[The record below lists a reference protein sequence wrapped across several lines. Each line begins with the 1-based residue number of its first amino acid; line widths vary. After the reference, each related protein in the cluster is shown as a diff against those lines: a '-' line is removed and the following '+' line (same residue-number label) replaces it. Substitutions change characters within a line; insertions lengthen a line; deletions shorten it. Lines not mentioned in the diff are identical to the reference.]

1 MGKVTG
7 TILRVDLS
15 SGKIEKEPISESMRR
30 NYGGGRG
37 INSRILFDETG
48 PHVEPLSPENRLIFA
63 SGPLSGT
70 AAPSAARFTV
80 STKSPL
86 TGILGDANGGGRFG
100 PAMKRAGI
108 DHIIVQ
114 GKADKPVYIFIDDDK
129 ITIKPAAHLWGK
141 NVREIETLIKEE
153 LGDSRIR
160 IASIGPAGENLVKIA
175 SITHEDRSASRTGV
189 GAVMGSKNLK
199 AIAIRGTQKVKL
211 FDPDAF
217 NSLARDL
224 NLRMGAS
231 NAFDHFRKFG
241 GIAGLAMSNQG
252 GFLAVRNFEQTGEF
266 EHIDKYDAQKVVDQY
281 YDGSRPCFSCPIGC
295 GNRFRVKDGPYA
307 GEWGYKIEEGA
318 FNPLGPVCGNSDVG
332 SIFKMNNMANHFGI
346 DLIEFGQ
353 GMSVVMEW
361 FEKGIVSKEDLDGI
375 SMTWGNVTAL
385 MQMMKKIAYRD
396 GVGDIFA
403 EGIVKAASHFG
414 SEAEACVSHC
424 KGMVMAG
431 IDPRLVK
438 GTALGFATSTRG
450 ADHLRCMVPV
460 EFKWFTKMKPED
472 AEARFGSADVLDPIS
487 YNKAAAEIYFQNLY
501 NVVDMME
508 VCRFAV
514 RAESKDFSFKDLCR
528 LYSLA
533 TGFETDEDQMQVISD
548 RVHNLER
555 AYLCREGIRRKDDRL
570 IGKWAR
576 EAIPN
581 GPFKG
586 ERIDPEKWEG
596 MLDDYYRLRGWDENG
611 IPTREK
617 LKSLGLDDVA
627 DVLEQTV

>member
-1 MGKVTG
+1 MNNVFG

-48 PHVEPLSPENRLIFA
+48 PNVEPLSPENRLIFA

-129 ITIKPAAHLWGK
+129 VTINSAAHLWGK
-141 NVREIETLIKEE
+141 NVREIETLIKED

-217 NSLARDL
+217 NCLARDL

-295 GNRFRVKDGPYA
+295 GNKFKVRYGPYA

-361 FEKGIVSKEDLDGI
+361 FEKGLF
-375 SMTWGNVTAL
+375 L
-385 MQMMKKIAYRD
+385 KKIW
-396 GVGDIFA
+396 
-403 EGIVKAASHFG
+403 
-414 SEAEACVSHC
+414 
-424 KGMVMAG
+424 MVF
-431 IDPRLVK
+431 P
-438 GTALGFATSTRG
+438 
-450 ADHLRCMVPV
+450 
-460 EFKWFTKMKPED
+460 
-472 AEARFGSADVLDPIS
+472 
-487 YNKAAAEIYFQNLY
+487 
-501 NVVDMME
+501 
-508 VCRFAV
+508 
-514 RAESKDFSFKDLCR
+514 
-528 LYSLA
+528 
-533 TGFETDEDQMQVISD
+533 
-548 RVHNLER
+548 
-555 AYLCREGIRRKDDRL
+555 
-570 IGKWAR
+570 
-576 EAIPN
+576 
-581 GPFKG
+581 
-586 ERIDPEKWEG
+586 
-596 MLDDYYRLRGWDENG
+596 
-611 IPTREK
+611 
-617 LKSLGLDDVA
+617 
-627 DVLEQTV
+627 

>member
-1 MGKVTG
+1 MGKVIG

-15 SGKIEKEPISESMRR
+15 SGKIEKEPMSESMRR

-141 NVREIETLIKEE
+141 NVREVETLIKEE

-217 NSLARDL
+217 KSLARDL

-252 GFLAVRNFEQTGEF
+252 GFLAVRNFGQTGEF
-266 EHIDKYDAQKVVDQY
+266 EHIDQYDAQKVVDQY
-281 YDGSRPCFSCPIGC
+281 YDGSRPCFNCPIGC
-295 GNRFRVKDGPYA
+295 GNKFKVRDGPYA

-385 MQMMKKIAYRD
+385 MQMMEKIAYRD

-555 AYLCREGIRRKDDRL
+555 AYLCREGIRRKDDHL
-570 IGKWAR
+570 IGKWAT

-581 GPFKG
+581 GPYKG

-627 DVLEQTV
+627 DVLDQIV

>member
-15 SGKIEKEPISESMRR
+15 NGKIEKEPISESMRR

-48 PHVEPLSPENRLIFA
+48 PQVEPLSPENRLIFA
-63 SGPLSGT
+63 SGPLSGS

-281 YDGSRPCFSCPIGC
+281 YDGSRPCFCCPIGC
-295 GNRFRVKDGPYA
+295 GNKFKVRDGPYA

-346 DLIEFGQ
+346 
-353 GMSVVMEW
+353 
-361 FEKGIVSKEDLDGI
+361 
-375 SMTWGNVTAL
+375 NVTAL
-385 MQMMKKIAYRD
+385 MQMMEKIAYRD

-403 EGIVKAASHFG
+403 EGIVKAASRFG

-472 AEARFGSADVLDPIS
+472 AEARFGTADVLDPIS

-533 TGFETDEDQMQVISD
+533 TGFETDEDQMQVISE

-570 IGKWAR
+570 IGKWAT
-576 EAIPN
+576 EAIHN

-586 ERIDPEKWEG
+586 EGIDPEKWEG

>member
-1 MGKVTG
+1 MNNVFG
-7 TILRVDLS
+7 TILRIDLS
-15 SGKIEKEPISESMRR
+15 SGKIGKEPISESMRR

-48 PHVEPLSPENRLIFA
+48 PHVEPLSPENRLIFG

-129 ITIKPAAHLWGK
+129 VTINSAAHLWGK
-141 NVREIETLIKEE
+141 NVRETETLIKED

-217 NSLARDL
+217 NRLARDL

-295 GNRFRVKDGPYA
+295 GNKFKVRDGPYA

-353 GMSVVMEW
+353 GMSVVW
-361 FEKGIVSKEDLDGI
+361 NGLKKELF
-375 SMTWGNVTAL
+375 L
-385 MQMMKKIAYRD
+385 KKIW
-396 GVGDIFA
+396 
-403 EGIVKAASHFG
+403 
-414 SEAEACVSHC
+414 
-424 KGMVMAG
+424 MVF
-431 IDPRLVK
+431 P
-438 GTALGFATSTRG
+438 
-450 ADHLRCMVPV
+450 
-460 EFKWFTKMKPED
+460 
-472 AEARFGSADVLDPIS
+472 
-487 YNKAAAEIYFQNLY
+487 
-501 NVVDMME
+501 
-508 VCRFAV
+508 
-514 RAESKDFSFKDLCR
+514 
-528 LYSLA
+528 
-533 TGFETDEDQMQVISD
+533 
-548 RVHNLER
+548 
-555 AYLCREGIRRKDDRL
+555 
-570 IGKWAR
+570 
-576 EAIPN
+576 
-581 GPFKG
+581 
-586 ERIDPEKWEG
+586 
-596 MLDDYYRLRGWDENG
+596 
-611 IPTREK
+611 
-617 LKSLGLDDVA
+617 
-627 DVLEQTV
+627 